1 MDNEDYVKELLS
13 GLDPEKVRE
22 ILASMKPTRQ
32 ARVRRVSTEHG
43 TCTQY
48 TEYVKHTSCI
58 TCHSRYTQ
66 AYQLPNKETTTY
78 MNKDGMPV
86 CVVGRKGGKV
96 EIEAYVQYCSSCE
109 RVVNMMPRFE
119 LERKYLD
126 LLKRVALK
134 DAL

>member
-1 MDNEDYVKELLS
+1 MDNESYIKELLE
-13 GLDPEKVRE
+13 GIDLEKVRE

-32 ARVRRVSTEHG
+32 ARVSRVHTEHG
-43 TCTQY
+43 ACTQY
-48 TEYVKHTSCI
+48 TQCVKHTTCI
-58 TCHSRYTQ
+58 TCHSRYTSE
-66 AYQLPNKETTTY
+66 YKLPNKETTTY
-78 MNKDGMPV
+78 MNKVGDPV
-86 CVVGRKGGKV
+86 CVVGRKGGTV

>member
-1 MDNEDYVKELLS
+1 MKDEDYLKELLS
-13 GLDPEKVRE
+13 GIDPDEVRKV
-22 ILASMKPTRQ
+22 LASIKPDKQ
-32 ARVRRVSTEHG
+32 ARVHRTRTEHG
-43 TCTQY
+43 ECTQY
-48 TEYVKHTSCI
+48 TQYVKHTTCV
-58 TCHSRYTQ
+58 TCHTRFTNEYK
-66 AYQLPNKETTTY
+66 LPNKETTTY
-78 MNKDGMPV
+78 INKVGEPV
-86 CVVGRKGGKV
+86 CVVGRKGGCV